1 MWQARYCWRF
11 GNSKKDDSFMPDVPL
26 NRSIGWKTLAPRKGK
41 GVCFVFKGVTFV
53 VAVLSLPGLFSCAP
67 TNYAHRPSADVSQI
81 EKKLAETNEKLEKL
95 YQQVSLLQLMVDSQQ
110 RGKLDLKS
118 AGSPPPSGISEESTA
133 DMPAPPMASERK
145 PPSPAAITTGEK
157 QSVPA
162 APKNLP
168 EAETLYQKAYGIYE
182 KHQYSEAAEL
192 FDTVAARYPNHD
204 LADNALYW
212 AGECR
217 YATKDYAGA
226 LRSFMVVIKN
236 YPNGNK
242 APDALLKAGMS
253 YLVLGDTDNGVDYL
267 KKVTK
272 NYPFSTAAPR
282 AEERLKQLKIQ

>member
-1 MWQARYCWRF
+1 M
-11 GNSKKDDSFMPDVPL
+11 S
-26 NRSIGWKTLAPRKGK
+26 
-41 GVCFVFKGVTFV
+41 
-53 VAVLSLPGLFSCAP
+53 AVLGLLSLFSCAP
-67 TNYAHRPSADVSQI
+67 TNYAHRPSADVSHI

-118 AGSPPPSGISEESTA
+118 AGSLPPSGISEESTA
-133 DMPAPPMASERK
+133 DMLTPPMANEK
-145 PPSPAAITTGEK
+145 KQPLPAAAIITEGK
-157 QSVPA
+157 QPVA
-162 APKNLP
+162 KNLP

-192 FDTVAARYPNHD
+192 FDTLAARYPNHD

-217 YATKDYAGA
+217 YAIKDYAGA
-226 LRSFMVVIKN
+226 LRSFMALIKN

-242 APDALLKAGMS
+242 APDALLKAGIS
-253 YLVLGDTDNGVDYL
+253 YLVLGDKDNGVDYL

-272 NYPFSTAAPR
+272 NYPFSTAAPK